1 MELSILPKMQP
12 PDPPLAELV
21 GIQFGMLAAKEIINF
36 SVLEK
41 GKSVRTPKELWDPRL
56 GQPVEDRC
64 ATCGGRNTDECTGHF
79 AHVDLSQPIFH
90 PNHMRL
96 LQHVLQKICLGCGVP
111 LVKKKKVPSLS
122 AGVILKPTLCVS
134 SSLAC
139 LLASFSSITTLTMNV
154 FVSLCLQM
162 QDSSDPG
169 IPGHIS
175 KTKGLENVKVETP
188 QLKGFNKN
196 VSDIY
201 IPVSL
206 FNDLSFFQFAC
217 IPGKRE
223 GPVDG
228 ILLLAEAY
236 DSE

>member
-1 MELSILPKMQP
+1 
-12 PDPPLAELV
+12 
-21 GIQFGMLAAKEIINF
+21 
-36 SVLEK
+36 
-41 GKSVRTPKELWDPRL
+41 
-56 GQPVEDRC
+56 
-64 ATCGGRNTDECTGHF
+64 
-79 AHVDLSQPIFH
+79 
-90 PNHMRL
+90 
-96 LQHVLQKICLGCGVP
+96 VLQKICLGCGVP
-111 LVKKKKVPSLS
+111 LVKKKKVPTLS

-175 KTKGLENVKVETP
+175 KTKGLENVKIETP

-206 FNDLSFFQFAC
+206 FNELSFSQFAC

-228 ILLLAEAY
+228 TLLLAEAY

>member
-1 MELSILPKMQP
+1 MELML
-12 PDPPLAELV
+12 LV
-21 GIQFGMLAAKEIINF
+21 TNVTLHDGFIA
-36 SVLEK
+36 
-41 GKSVRTPKELWDPRL
+41 
-56 GQPVEDRC
+56 
-64 ATCGGRNTDECTGHF
+64 GHF

>member
-1 MELSILPKMQP
+1 VELML
-12 PDPPLAELV
+12 LV
-21 GIQFGMLAAKEIINF
+21 TNVTLHDGFIA
-36 SVLEK
+36 
-41 GKSVRTPKELWDPRL
+41 
-56 GQPVEDRC
+56 
-64 ATCGGRNTDECTGHF
+64 GHF

-111 LVKKKKVPSLS
+111 LVKKKK
-122 AGVILKPTLCVS
+122 
-134 SSLAC
+134 
-139 LLASFSSITTLTMNV
+139 
-154 FVSLCLQM
+154 M